1 MIKKLY
7 EIRGSSMEMKKESR
21 IYGKREFLKIIN
33 EATYSAIKY
42 RKNMKLISKEFQTNI
57 MLAVTEVNGCQ
68 ICSYYHTKNAIDEGI
83 DDLELKSLLTGS
95 LDNVKPAEAQALLFA
110 QHYASEKE
118 NYSDE
123 TFQKVK
129 EHYGK
134 DIAYG
139 ILANTRLISFG
150 NAYGIN
156 NGNFKSRFTKEG
168 RIKGSKLINE
178 LFIII
183 SPILAFPIT
192 MVFNIFRKMKYD

>member
-1 MIKKLY
+1 MEMIKD
-7 EIRGSSMEMKKESR
+7 SR

-33 EATYSAIKY
+33 QATYSAIKY

-68 ICSYYHTKNAIDEGI
+68 ICSYYHTKNAIDDGI
-83 DDLELKSLLTGS
+83 DDKELKSLLSGS
-95 LDNVKPAEAQALLFA
+95 LENVKPEEAQALLFA

-118 NYSDE
+118 HYSEE

-156 NGNFKSRFTKEG
+156 IGNFKSRFTKEG

-183 SPILAFPIT
+183 SPILAFPLT
-192 MVFNIFRKMKYD
+192 MLFNIFRKKKYD